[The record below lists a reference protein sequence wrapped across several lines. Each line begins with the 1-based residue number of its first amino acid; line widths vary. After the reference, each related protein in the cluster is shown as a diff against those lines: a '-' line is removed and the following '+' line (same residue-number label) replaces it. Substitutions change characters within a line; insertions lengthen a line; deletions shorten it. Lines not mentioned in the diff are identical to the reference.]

1 MDIHSTLSGSLRHQE
16 EASPGDWESTFR
28 RMVLFDLAA
37 DMELGFFL
45 SYYRNFAIPGI
56 ASTLD
61 ANAEIPQ
68 RPMKRSYDTAI
79 LIYEL
84 IAGGLDS
91 GRGTEILA
99 LLNRVHR
106 NVPGSKEDFLYVL
119 VTLLVVP
126 IRWTQAHAWRPPTSA
141 ELAAAARFF
150 GGLGLRMNI
159 TAMPSSYAEAEAFFD
174 RYEAAHV
181 APSPAGRRL
190 MGATVQVFQSR
201 LPAPLR
207 PMARPIISTMLDDDR
222 LTDALGLPRAT
233 RATRA
238 ALTAGLALRNAVHRR
253 RPLTTQ
259 PRFIP
264 GAAGSTVY
272 PGGYT
277 LDQIGPVNVPR
288 PAAGEPRP

>member
-1 MDIHSTLSGSLRHQE
+1 
-16 EASPGDWESTFR
+16 
-28 RMVLFDLAA
+28 
-37 DMELGFFL
+37 
-45 SYYRNFAIPGI
+45 
-56 ASTLD
+56 
-61 ANAEIPQ
+61 
-68 RPMKRSYDTAI
+68 MKRSYDTAI

-126 IRWTQAHAWRPPTSA
+126 LRWTRSHAWRPPTSA

-150 GGLGLRMNI
+150 SGLGLRMNI

-174 RYEAAHV
+174 RYEAARV

-207 PMARPIISTMLDDDR
+207 PLARPIISTMLDDDR

-238 ALTAGLALRNAVHRR
+238 ALKAGLALRNAVHRR

-259 PRFIP
+259 PRSSPVQQVRPSTPAGTPWTRSARSTSRAPLPASRDPDSDLDRGF
-264 GAAGSTVY
+264 GAFSRQERGKPSDPRSGGSKGFAVELRRFELLTSSMR
-272 PGGYT
+272 T
-277 LDQIGPVNVPR
+277 KRSTN
-288 PAAGEPRP
+288 

>member
-1 MDIHSTLSGSLRHQE
+1 MDIHCTLSGSLRRQR
-16 EASPGDWESTFR
+16 EASPEDWEATFR

-45 SYYRNFAIPGI
+45 SYYRNFAVPGI
-56 ASTLD
+56 ASTLET
-61 ANAEIPQ
+61 NAEIPQ

-91 GRGTEILA
+91 DRGIEILA

-126 IRWTQAHAWRPPTSA
+126 IRWTRAHAWRPPTMT

-150 GGLGLRMNI
+150 RVLGVRMNI
-159 TAMPSSYAEAEAFFD
+159 TAMPASYAEAEAFFD

-207 PMARPIISTMLDDDR
+207 PLARPIISTMLDDGR

-238 ALTAGLALRNAVHRR
+238 ALKTGLALRNAVHRR

-272 PGGYT
+272 PGGYS
-277 LDQIGPVNVPR
+277 LDQIGPVNIPR
-288 PAAGEPRP
+288 PAVREQRP